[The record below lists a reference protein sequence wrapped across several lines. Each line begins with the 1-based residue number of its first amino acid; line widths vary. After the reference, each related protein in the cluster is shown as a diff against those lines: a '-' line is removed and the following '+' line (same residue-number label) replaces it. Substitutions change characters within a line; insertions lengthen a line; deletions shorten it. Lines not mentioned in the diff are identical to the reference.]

1 MKTSTNNFFI
11 LTPGELKFAKQHPN
25 SFKLYL
31 VTDFDSEIPTYM
43 GLPSRF
49 WEQPSKFKLSE
60 IVSKIEVEF

>member
-1 MKTSTNNFFI
+1 

-31 VTDFDSEIPTYM
+31 VKDLDSDIPNYKE
-43 GLPSRF
+43 LPSRF
-49 WEQPSKFKLSE
+49 WEQPSKFKLNE